1 MNIKKISLSLGM
13 ATLSIAPLY
22 LIASCSS
29 TPFSIVIP
37 KILEDK
43 ITQIKS
49 EIATES
55 LDTWILTR
63 QNWTTEWLMINNPQ
77 VGYIS
82 GGNVTNETIKN
93 IKVSVNADGN
103 LNFFLEVDKNS
114 LNRFLNDK
122 TEINL
127 VISIAA

>member
-1 MNIKKISLSLGM
+1 MNIKKLSLPIGI
-13 ATLSIAPLY
+13 ATLSISPLF
-22 LIASCSS
+22 LMASCSS

-43 ITQIKS
+43 IVQIKS
-49 EIATES
+49 EIATET
-55 LDTWILTR
+55 LDSWISTR
-63 QNWTTEWLMINNPQ
+63 QNWTTEWLTINNPQ
-77 VGYIS
+77 FGYIS
-82 GGNVTNETIKN
+82 GGNVNSENIKN
-93 IKVSVNADGN
+93 IKVSVNAEGN
-103 LNFFLEVDKNS
+103 LNFFIEVDKNS